1 MSSHYDYTYMKLKN
15 RQKKD
20 MVNETKAFHFLYDED
35 WLERGLFSGAMNHSL
50 EIQGKWRAGVR

>member
-35 WLERGLFSGAMNHSL
+35 
-50 EIQGKWRAGVR
+50 